1 MGLSTRDVGVY
12 HQGSGGRGDAAMLCT
27 WVAEAYAGL
36 PYKAC
41 ACWMHEHE
49 GALWGQASV
58 AMCCLL

>member
-1 MGLSTRDVGVY
+1 
-12 HQGSGGRGDAAMLCT
+12 MLCT